1 MLGANGM
8 LGSEILSKFSEEKNV
23 EILPCYRSLLE
34 VDNYGRYKARF
45 QKLVSDYRPDYVIN
59 CVVIN
64 HRRRTISGVMQQMV
78 VNGIFPRF
86 VAKQSKIHHYFMVQV
101 STDGVFFGKKGGYVE
116 SSRRYPRNLY
126 SLSKI
131 IGEVRS
137 ESVLIIRCSIIGKTK
152 VNHKVSSLLT
162 WFANQKQNSSVD
174 GYTNHLWNG
183 VTTDYLA
190 KLISGIVNNGY
201 KVGGVQHFIPVDVL
215 AKSELLELFRR
226 VLHRLD
232 IAVRPIPASQ
242 SLRRNLSTQYPD
254 KNQLFWRLTGLPY
267 VPSIS
272 ELLNRTFPQ

>member
-1 MLGANGM
+1 M
-8 LGSEILSKFSEEKNV
+8 LGSEVLSRFSEEKNV
-23 EILPCYRSLLE
+23 EILPCYRNLLE
-34 VDNYGRYKARF
+34 IDNYGRYKRKF
-45 QKLVSDYRPDYVIN
+45 QKLVSEYKPDYVIN

-64 HRRRTISGVMQQMV
+64 HGRRTLSGVIQQLV
-78 VNGIFPRF
+78 VNGIFSRY
-86 VAKQSKIHHYFMVQV
+86 VAKQSKIHQYFMVQV

-131 IGEVRS
+131 LGELES
-137 ESVLIIRCSIIGKTK
+137 ESVLIIRCSIIGKSSLD
-152 VNHKVSSLLT
+152 HKVSSLLT

-190 KLISGIVNNGY
+190 KLISGIVSSGY
-201 KVGGVQHFIPVDVL
+201 EIGGVQHFIPADVL
-215 AKSELLELFRR
+215 TKSELLELFRR
-226 VLHRLD
+226 VLRRSD

-242 SLRRNLSTQYPD
+242 NLKRNLSTQYPD
-254 KNQLFWRLTGLPY
+254 KNQLFWTIAGLTQ

-272 ELLNRTFPQ
+272 ELLDRAFPQ